1 MRKSSFA
8 VWKILRRYTMENKL
22 FENIY
27 RESTIGMSEVTNEKD
42 LKSLLDAGCD
52 VYAHGTGGFGEDSEA
67 KVIAMG
73 KVEDLKDEIST
84 DLTEEGYD
92 SFEDWFEDNKDNEVI
107 ILDQTV
113 GQMKYNYYDL
123 GSYTVED
130 CNLWASAA
138 DVEKYCNGDE
148 GSGSNGV
155 IGTWGS
161 NPLPNGYNGPC
172 PNCGGK
178 VFGYAKLPM
187 NIMHGAEY
195 NICRKCG
202 AMYPYNPWRE
212 GEKHDD

>member
-1 MRKSSFA
+1 MN
-8 VWKILRRYTMENKL
+8 EKL
-22 FENIY
+22 FESVY

-42 LKSLLDAGCD
+42 LKALLDAGCD

-123 GSYTVED
+123 GSYSVED

-148 GSGSNGV
+148 GTSSNSV
-155 IGTWGS
+155 IGIWGS
-161 NPLPNGYNGPC
+161 HPLPNGYCGPC
-172 PNCGGK
+172 PNCDGK
-178 VFGYAKLPM
+178 VFGYVKLPM

-202 AMYPYNPWRE
+202 AMYPFDPWKE
-212 GEKHDD
+212 GEDHKD